1 MIKLVEAIIEKELL
15 TANQI
20 FEAEIATIVSIKL
33 EEAKKIVAAYDNDI
47 TEDYDENR
55 WYKERSERVL
65 NRLKDVKN
73 SIDGVDKALSNN
85 IQKKVNLVQ
94 RRITQNDAV
103 NTKTGFRGTI
113 GSQDMYPTYRSASK
127 NMNKAM
133 SQAGMN
139 NEEIELTEEELEE
152 ARIKIIRARIRGGKL
167 QRRKKVSNV
176 PGYTFRGGK
185 MTRMSPQERRKRRMG
200 QRRGK
205 IKRKAK
211 LQRALMKRKRSMRR
225 RAAMG
230 I

>member
-1 MIKLVEAIIEKELL
+1 MRKLVEAIVEKDLL
-15 TANQI
+15 TAKEI
-20 FEAEIATIVSIKL
+20 FEAEIATIAAIKL
-33 EEAKKIVAAYDNDI
+33 EEAKKIVAAYDNEI
-47 TEDYDENR
+47 
-55 WYKERSERVL
+55 
-65 NRLKDVKN
+65 
-73 SIDGVDKALSNN
+73 
-85 IQKKVNLVQ
+85 
-94 RRITQNDAV
+94 
-103 NTKTGFRGTI
+103 
-113 GSQDMYPTYRSASK
+113 
-127 NMNKAM
+127 
-133 SQAGMN
+133 
-139 NEEIELTEEELEE
+139 NEETIDE
-152 ARIKIIRARIRGGKL
+152 ARIKIVRARIRGGKL